1 MEARMCIYFTS
12 RQTKIMTVK
21 KSVIKKICIR
31 DDALTLSVHTQTHTQ
46 THTYLVQSSTKA
58 GDVGATTR
66 GCYNAVA
73 RPTRNVVI
81 NLCPYNE
88 IITLQI
94 DR

>member
-1 MEARMCIYFTS
+1 
-12 RQTKIMTVK
+12 MTVK
-21 KSVIKKICIR
+21 KRGIKKKKFAFVVAR
-31 DDALTLSVHTQTHTQ
+31 SHFQYTRRHTR

-81 NLCPYNE
+81 NLCP
-88 IITLQI
+88 
-94 DR
+94 

>member
-31 DDALTLSVHTQTHTQ
+31 DDALTLSVHTQ

>member
-1 MEARMCIYFTS
+1 MHLFYLKTDKDHDSEKECN
-12 RQTKIMTVK
+12 K
-21 KSVIKKICIR
+21 KNMH
-31 DDALTLSVHTQTHTQ
+31 DDALTLSVHTQ